1 MSKNAIHFHRLVM
14 QPTLEKPFVL
24 FVEGNIMDLRP
35 HYIRLLTLEE
45 ALQDHGEGVVD
56 LNLFF
61 TEQAIK
67 EMKVLIS
74 E

>member
-1 MSKNAIHFHRLVM
+1 MSKNANFLHRILM
-14 QPTLEKPFVL
+14 EPTLDKPFVL
-24 FVEGNIMDLRP
+24 FVEGNRMDLRP
-35 HYIRLLTLEE
+35 SSMRLLTLEE
-45 ALQDHGEGVVD
+45 ALQDHGKGVVD

-67 EMKVLIS
+67 EMKGFIS